1 MKKIFNY
8 YILSAKEMDE
18 IQYTIDWYHK
28 YKILAELEWKS
39 DEKDAETPEYSCRFH
54 RHMDSTSHIFLRK
67 STDSSGNNK
76 TGILYDSCSVRM
88 DHVKQPMEHRM

>member
-8 YILSAKEMDE
+8 YILSAKEMDK

-39 DEKDAETPEYSCRFH
+39 DEKDAEAPE
-54 RHMDSTSHIFLRK
+54 
-67 STDSSGNNK
+67 
-76 TGILYDSCSVRM
+76 
-88 DHVKQPMEHRM
+88 

>member
-28 YKILAELEWKS
+28 YKILAELEQKS
-39 DEKDAETPEYSCRFH
+39 DEKDAETPE
-54 RHMDSTSHIFLRK
+54 
-67 STDSSGNNK
+67 
-76 TGILYDSCSVRM
+76 
-88 DHVKQPMEHRM
+88 

>member
-1 MKKIFNY
+1 MGVIFLTKKRLVIRVKTLLFPRPFSHNILRGKRRHAMKKIFNY

-39 DEKDAETPEYSCRFH
+39 DEKDAETPE
-54 RHMDSTSHIFLRK
+54 
-67 STDSSGNNK
+67 
-76 TGILYDSCSVRM
+76 
-88 DHVKQPMEHRM
+88 

>member
-28 YKILAELEWKS
+28 LKCYTNVVTVVANKI
-39 DEKDAETPEYSCRFH
+39 
-54 RHMDSTSHIFLRK
+54 
-67 STDSSGNNK
+67 
-76 TGILYDSCSVRM
+76 
-88 DHVKQPMEHRM
+88 

>member
-18 IQYTIDWYHK
+18 IQHTIDWYHK

-39 DEKDAETPEYSCRFH
+39 DEKDAETPE
-54 RHMDSTSHIFLRK
+54 
-67 STDSSGNNK
+67 
-76 TGILYDSCSVRM
+76 
-88 DHVKQPMEHRM
+88 